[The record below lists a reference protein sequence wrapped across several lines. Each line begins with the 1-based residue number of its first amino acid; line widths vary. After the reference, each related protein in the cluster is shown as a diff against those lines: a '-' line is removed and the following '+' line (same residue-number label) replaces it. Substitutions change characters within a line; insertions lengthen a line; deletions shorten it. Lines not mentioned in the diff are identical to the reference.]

1 MLAKSGCRGDR
12 SRPAASALSSP
23 CFSLTRLCLCADAHH
38 FCKQLSISGKTDS
51 SSRNKLYGLMVLSLP
66 LAVFGSE
73 VGTQLSS
80 GQWDRKSILL
90 RERCS
95 GGSFFSKREAAPY
108 AWNFSVWTQ
117 GLELLQPFCWNLRKN
132 QHWGGQNEEAESP
145 WVLDHPLRLLTPL
158 NLLELPR
165 LLCGAVLSRVQP
177 FSGPMDCS
185 PPGSSVRGVLQARTL
200 QWAAF
205 LLQGTFPIQGRRPR
219 LLHLL
224 AWAGRSSTPAPELDW
239 DFLPCEINTAPLFN
253 PVSFG
258 ASLLPSRYP
267 VSLPQEK
274 TSQFPRFCHHLFQA
288 FQRMTK
294 HLSVTGGRSPSTR
307 TTIMLVPRRSV
318 IPVWIEH
325 RHPHGSVM
333 HSFFFWL
340 KDIIYFYMFSTS
352 YYSFFL
358 MHIWF
363 TMLC

>member
-1 MLAKSGCRGDR
+1 MLAKSRCRGDG

-38 FCKQLSISGKTDS
+38 FCKQLSVSGKTDP

-73 VGTQLSS
+73 AGTQLSS
-80 GQWDRKSILL
+80 GQWDMKSMLL
-90 RERCS
+90 REGCS
-95 GGSFFSKREAAPY
+95 GGSFFSKKEAAPY
-108 AWNFSVWTQ
+108 AWNFSVWTR
-117 GLELLQPFCWNLRKN
+117 GLELLQPLCWNLRKN
-132 QHWGGQNEEAESP
+132 QHWRGRNEEAESP
-145 WVLDHPLRLLTPL
+145 WVLDHTLRLLTPL

-177 FSGPMDCS
+177 FSGPVDCS
-185 PPGSSVRGVLQARTL
+185 PPGPSVRGALQARTL
-200 QWAAF
+200 QWAAS
-205 LLQGTFPIQGRRPR
+205 LLQGTFPTQGRRPR

-224 AWAGRSSTPAPELDW
+224 AWAGRLPTPAPELDW

-253 PVSFG
+253 PVSFS

-267 VSLPQEK
+267 VSLPQEE
-274 TSQFPRFCHHLFQA
+274 TPQFSRFCYLFQA

-294 HLSVTGGRSPSTR
+294 HLSITGGRSPSTR
-307 TTIMLVPRRSV
+307 ITVMLVPRWLV

-325 RHPHGSVM
+325 MHSHGSVM
-333 HSFFFWL
+333 HSFFSWL